1 MRRTLFTA
9 LLCCAA
15 IASVDYRA
23 TSALAAI
30 EAATPAPATPTPTP
44 VFGDLRHLEAT
55 ESTKLHAEL
64 VDPIDGAAS
73 LGSSTSIEVTT
84 GLGQIPDLRVN
95 DEAIGYV
102 HLGRRTIDKSTA
114 TVSYTYYGVALSA
127 GPNSIELRA
136 LGANGTAS
144 GTTRA
149 VIFGPGDPATLRTSI
164 EGKPVAD
171 GKSAFTLRVAAI
183 DRWGHPAAAGSSLS
197 VALVGGDV
205 QLFIPAA
212 GDHPRTQSGRSSV
225 ELILAR
231 GGSGIV
237 SLVPGL
243 KAGDVQLRVATSGL
257 SSDVRFFL
265 APYVRAPLVTGL
277 VTAGLGSVPGVPG
290 DASSVPNGVDSRRGR
305 IAVYATGGVGGGAL
319 ATVAYDSADS
329 LQPSTVAGA
338 FVDDP
343 NERPYATSGDASI
356 RRDDALSRDRLYAR
370 IELGR
375 SSLSWG
381 EFQADT
387 GSAESLGGF
396 NLLLQ
401 GANLQLANKATKV
414 GLFRASNDVA
424 YGRLVLAPTG
434 LATLATE
441 LHPNIVIGSDFVS
454 LVALDRRTGA
464 VLTQTT
470 LVRNVDYTL
479 DYGTGALRFIT
490 IPMPFDQH
498 LNPQQLLVQYEYA
511 SPGSSSRTTGGR
523 VESALGAGQGVHVGL
538 DYINDDSGAG
548 SLTLAGQDVHGGLN
562 GGQWSLAHLSTSGA
576 LPSQGLG
583 LGAGLALAAASGD
596 AYRAELTDAH
606 AADRFSLL
614 FEATSSG
621 YDNPFGGLS
630 SPGLIDERIDYER
643 DIDRSHDRIE
653 FSFDHIQNS
662 GPAGTSSQSDATLSA
677 RHHLG
682 SRVTATASLIG
693 LATDAVSAP
702 AVVPVPGVTAA
713 PTAPAAGTTLAADF
727 GLEWKPSSRLTFALD
742 RRLDVAGP
750 AQSDEPGQTLAQ
762 VSLAL
767 PGSGTAYV
775 RQLWSDQPTSSFASS
790 TQSLTVPV
798 LGTRATTFGFER
810 AFGNATVST
819 DYAVQ
824 QTANGTDITSAFGV
838 REKLVLG
845 KYLRGD
851 AFVQN
856 GASAGAT
863 GASFIVYGLTL
874 AYADPSGRMRANGSY
889 QERSGDGAGDTLLL
903 GGAGALSPVLSVLGT
918 IASSR
923 SDGLG
928 SDDVRTGFAYRPAT
942 DDRSVSLLEY
952 EQADDATETLPSHGA
967 TLSFEQLLRPLATLE
982 IVGRYAYKLDGDT
995 YYAAH
1000 SSLLGL
1006 RLTQRFGAR
1015 NDFAI
1020 EASRLQSAGLDGIA
1034 TTGLAL
1040 ETGYRIA
1047 SSFRVAAGYSFEG
1060 SADPALTAAPTRRG
1074 LYVTATS
1081 VLDNLLGWGRRQ

>member
-1 MRRTLFTA
+1 MMRRA
-9 LLCCAA
+9 LSAA
-15 IASVDYRA
+15 ILCFATIAAVGYPA
-23 TSALAAI
+23 TSARAAI
-30 EAATPAPATPTPTP
+30 EAATPAPATPSPAP
-44 VFGDLRHLEAT
+44 VFGDLGHLEASA
-55 ESTKLHAEL
+55 STNLHVEL
-64 VDPIDGAAS
+64 VDPVDGDAS
-73 LGSSTSIEVTT
+73 LGTSTSLEVTT

-95 DEAIGYV
+95 GEAIGYV
-102 HLGRRTIDKSTA
+102 HLGRRTIDKSTS
-114 TVSYTYYGVALSA
+114 TVSYTYYGVALLA
-127 GPNSIELRA
+127 GPNRIELRA

-144 GTTRA
+144 AVTRA
-149 VIFGPGDPATLRTSI
+149 VVFGPGDPATLRTAI

-171 GKSAFTLRVAAI
+171 GKTAFTLRVNAI

-197 VALVGGDV
+197 VALAGGDV

-212 GDHPRTQSGRSSV
+212 GDRQRTPSGRSSV

-231 GGSGIV
+231 GGSGVV

-243 KAGDVQLRVATSGL
+243 KAGDVQLHVATSGL

-277 VTAGLGSVPGVPG
+277 VTAGLGSVPGDP
-290 DASSVPNGVDSRRGR
+290 ANVPNGVDSRRGR

-401 GANLQLANKATKV
+401 GANLQLASKATKL
-414 GLFRASNDVA
+414 GLFSASNDVA

-490 IPMPFDQH
+490 IPMPFDEH

-523 VESALGAGQGVHVGL
+523 VESVLGAGQGVHLGL

-548 SLTLAGQDVHGGLN
+548 SLTLVGQDVHGNLN
-562 GGQWSLAHLSTSGA
+562 GGQWSVAHLSTSGE

-583 LGAGLALAAASGD
+583 LGTGLALAPSSGD
-596 AYRAELTDAH
+596 AYRAELSDAH
-606 AADRFSLL
+606 AADRLSIL

-621 YDNPFGGLS
+621 YNNPFGGLS

-643 DIDRSHDRIE
+643 DVDRSHDRIE
-653 FSFDHIQNS
+653 LSFDHIQNT
-662 GPAGTSSQSDATLSA
+662 GPTGTSSQSDATLSA

-682 SRVTATASLIG
+682 SRVTASASLIG
-693 LATDAVSAP
+693 LATNAGSTP

-713 PTAPAAGTTLAADF
+713 PAAPAAGTTLAADL

-742 RRLDVAGP
+742 RRLDLAGP

-819 DYAVQ
+819 DYAIQ

-851 AFVQN
+851 AFVQD

-863 GASFIVYGLTL
+863 GAGFLVYGLTL

-889 QERSGDGAGDTLLL
+889 QERTGDGAGDTLLI
-903 GGAGALSPVLSVLGT
+903 GGAGALSPVISVLGT
-918 IASSR
+918 INSSR

-952 EQADDATETLPSHGA
+952 EQADDATDTLPSHGA

-982 IVGRYAYKLDGDT
+982 LAGRYAYKLDGDT

-1015 NDFAI
+1015 NDFAV
-1020 EASRLQSAGLDGIA
+1020 EASRLQSAGIDAIA

-1047 SSFRVAAGYSFEG
+1047 SSFRVALGYSFDG

-1074 LYVTATS
+1074 VYVTATS
-1081 VLDNLLGWGRRQ
+1081 VLDNLLGWGRRP